1 MAFFA
6 GRDACSRYTRFSMSC
21 LFFEIPCQQES
32 LDAHKF
38 LLTLT
43 RQCQNVWTLSS
54 HLWKY
59 NHQSRGRVIIDFE
72 YLAAHLSRS
81 KANLRACVIIVS
93 CVWHACNLVP
103 KQFEQKTQ
111 TPTHTFKERIFGG
124 VLQER
129 RRLYG
134 KIYIMRFEQRARI
147 IIGRSKCNRLIR
159 PRDWD
164 WDVCQ
169 RISAAVKQFYQSQI
183 CALLL
188 NCWLHSHA
196 I

>member
-1 MAFFA
+1 MYRLIGTFRRS
-6 GRDACSRYTRFSMSC
+6 GCVQSLHKILNELR

-59 NHQSRGRVIIDFE
+59 NHQSRGRVIIDYE

-103 KQFEQKTQ
+103 KQFEQKTHKHRR
-111 TPTHTFKERIFGG
+111 TRSRRGFSAVFCKSGAASTVKYILCDLSNERG
-124 VLQER
+124 
-129 RRLYG
+129 
-134 KIYIMRFEQRARI
+134 
-147 IIGRSKCNRLIR
+147 
-159 PRDWD
+159 
-164 WDVCQ
+164 
-169 RISAAVKQFYQSQI
+169 
-183 CALLL
+183 
-188 NCWLHSHA
+188 
-196 I
+196 